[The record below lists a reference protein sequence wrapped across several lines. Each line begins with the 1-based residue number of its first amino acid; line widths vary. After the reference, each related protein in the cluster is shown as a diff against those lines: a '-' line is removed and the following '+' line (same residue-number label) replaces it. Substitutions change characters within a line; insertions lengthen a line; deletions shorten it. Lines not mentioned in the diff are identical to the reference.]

1 MATIRFT
8 EGGREY
14 PIPHSMLTSMAM
26 LCPEGPAGEELGR
39 AMFALGIPSLTE
51 SLMYSGFFTTEDR
64 DAIWATGDID
74 LRRALVEEEK
84 FLSQL
89 TDAQARDIME
99 QDDVD
104 MLKAVGKAAGLLD
117 DVVDGDGRISRE
129 AADSLLEH
137 IRHHKNVSVR
147 AAMAQ
152 NPNTPPYLY
161 PPLGEYI
168 RNRYDIPVDYP
179 LTDMSVEDVAEFKG
193 KSRTL
198 LEWLGCQVDQIED
211 EEAQDAAIRLVAAHP
226 DPGVRLA
233 LVECED
239 TPRLA
244 LELLAGDPDPEIAT
258 RVAEK
263 LEQD

>member
-14 PIPHSMLTSMAM
+14 PIPHSMLTTMAM
-26 LCPEGPAGEELGR
+26 VCPEGPGGEDLGR
-39 AMFALGIPSLTE
+39 AMLALGILSLTE

-64 DAIWATGDID
+64 DAIWVTGDID
-74 LRRALVEEEK
+74 LRRNLIEEEK
-84 FLSQL
+84 FLSRL
-89 TDAQARDIME
+89 TDAQARDIVE

-104 MLKAVGKAAGLLD
+104 MLKAVGQSAGLLD
-117 DVVDGDGRISRE
+117 AVADGGGRISRE
-129 AADSLLEH
+129 AADRLLEH
-137 IRHHKNVSVR
+137 VRHHKNVSVR
-147 AAMAQ
+147 AALAQ
-152 NPNTPPYLY
+152 NPNTPPHLY
-161 PPLGEYI
+161 PPLAEYI

-179 LTDMSVEDVAEFKG
+179 LTDMSVEDVAQFKG

-198 LEWLGCQVDQIED
+198 LEWLGCQVDEIED
-211 EEAQDAAIRLVAAHP
+211 EEAQEAAIRLVAAHP

-244 LELLAGDPDPEIAT
+244 LDLLAGDTDPEIAT

>member
-26 LCPEGPAGEELGR
+26 VCPEGPVGEDLGR
-39 AMFALGIPSLTE
+39 AMLALGIPSLTQA
-51 SLMYSGFFTTEDR
+51 LLLAGFLTTEDR

-74 LRRALVEEEK
+74 LRRDLVEEEK
-84 FLSQL
+84 FLSRL

-104 MLKAVGKAAGLLD
+104 MLKAVGQSAGLLD
-117 DVVDGDGRISRE
+117 DAADGDGRISRA
-129 AADSLLEH
+129 AADRLLEH
-137 IRHHKNVSVR
+137 IRGHKNVSVR
-147 AAMAQ
+147 GALAQ
-152 NPNTPPYLY
+152 NPDTPPHLY
-161 PPLGEYI
+161 PPLAEYI
-168 RNRYDIPVDYP
+168 RNRYDIPADYP
-179 LTDMSVEDVAEFKG
+179 LTDMGVEDVALFKG
-193 KSRTL
+193 RSRAL

-211 EEAQDAAIRLVAAHP
+211 EEAQEAAIRLVAAHP

-239 TPRLA
+239 TPGLA
-244 LELLAGDPDPEIAT
+244 LELLAGDPDPEIAA
-258 RVAEK
+258 VMAEK
-263 LEQD
+263 LENA